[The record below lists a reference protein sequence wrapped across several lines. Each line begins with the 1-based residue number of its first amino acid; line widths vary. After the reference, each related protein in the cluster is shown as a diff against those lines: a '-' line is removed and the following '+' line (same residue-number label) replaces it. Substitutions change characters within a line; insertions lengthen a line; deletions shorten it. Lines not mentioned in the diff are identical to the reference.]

1 MRINFILNRGG
12 IPEGKLAD
20 VEIYFDEGCLAGL
33 KLTGLTVW
41 RGNEANG
48 AFVTFPSRSY
58 QDGERKRFYDYLR
71 AGSADNPVAVREF
84 KGYIVEEYF
93 RVADD
98 Q

>member
-12 IPEGKLAD
+12 VPEGKLAD

-41 RGNEANG
+41 RGNGEKSPY
-48 AFVTFPSRSY
+48 VTFPSRPY
-58 QDGERKRFYDYLR
+58 HDGERKRFYDYLR
-71 AGSADNPVAVREF
+71 SGGSNTTAAREF
-84 KGYIVEEYF
+84 KGYILEEYF
-93 RVADD
+93 QIAEE

>member
-12 IPEGKLAD
+12 VPEGKLAD

-41 RGNEANG
+41 RGNGEKSPY
-48 AFVTFPSRSY
+48 VTFPSRPY
-58 QDGERKRFYDYLR
+58 HDGERKRFYDYLR
-71 AGSADNPVAVREF
+71 SGGSNTGAARDF
-84 KGYIVEEYF
+84 KGYILEEYF
-93 RVADD
+93 QVAEE

>member
-12 IPEGKLAD
+12 VPEGKLAD

-41 RGNEANG
+41 RGNGEKSPY
-48 AFVTFPSRSY
+48 VTFPSRPY
-58 QDGERKRFYDYLR
+58 HDGERKRFYDYLR
-71 AGSADNPVAVREF
+71 SGGSNTTTAREF
-84 KGYIVEEYF
+84 KGYILEEYF
-93 RVADD
+93 QIAEE